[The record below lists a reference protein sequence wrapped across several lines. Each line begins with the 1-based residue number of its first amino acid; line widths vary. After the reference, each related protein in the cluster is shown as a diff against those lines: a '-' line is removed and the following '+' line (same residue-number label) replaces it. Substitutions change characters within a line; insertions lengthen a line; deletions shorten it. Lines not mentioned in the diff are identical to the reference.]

1 MAFDGC
7 GMMGSQENAAHFLGP
22 AELGSAWVGMMS
34 NTMSWMGF
42 GLLSL
47 IALFLVFWAAVDILK
62 RPKMDV
68 GARIGWLLVV
78 LIGYFLPLSVLGA
91 IVYAIWGRSK

>member
-1 MAFDGC
+1 MVFDGC
-7 GMMGSQENAAHFLGP
+7 GMMGF
-22 AELGSAWVGMMS
+22 GMMS
-34 NTMSWMGF
+34 GVMGWMGF

-47 IALFLVFWAAVDILK
+47 VALFLIFWAAVDILK

-78 LIGYFLPLSVLGA
+78 LVGYFLPLSVLGA
-91 IVYAIWGRSK
+91 IVYAIYGRK